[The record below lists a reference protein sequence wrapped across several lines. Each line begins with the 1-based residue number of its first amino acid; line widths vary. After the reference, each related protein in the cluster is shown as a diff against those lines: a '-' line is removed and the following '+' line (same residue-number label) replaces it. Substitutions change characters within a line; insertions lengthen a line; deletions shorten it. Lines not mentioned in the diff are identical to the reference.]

1 MYRNRELDRFER
13 DWGVVL
19 PGAMDY
25 LKPEWKRDFQMAMDA
40 QPTLISTASAG
51 IPAFLST
58 FIDPDILRIVTAK
71 NKAVEIFGE
80 VRKGD
85 WLQKVAMFPVVEHTG
100 EPSTYGD
107 FNMNGRANANAEFEA
122 RESYLYQVIIEYGER
137 ELEMAGLA
145 KIGWA
150 SELKQAQVSI
160 LNKFQNLTYFYGVSG
175 LQCYG
180 ILNAPGLLAPISP
193 SVKAATGVAWFNGTV
208 PNATANEVY
217 NDIIALATQ
226 LVNQS
231 NGDIDEESELVL
243 ALSPKSSMA
252 LTFTNAYNVNVR
264 DLIKQNYKNLRV
276 VTAIQYGALT
286 TSNPQGNAAGEIVQ
300 LIAPTVNSQKT
311 GFCAFTEKLRA
322 HAIVRADSSFRQK
335 MTQGT
340 WGAVIR
346 QPFAVAQLL
355 GV

>member
-40 QPTLISTASAG
+40 QPSLISTASAG
-51 IPAFLST
+51 IPSFLST

-80 VRKGD
+80 VKKGD

-107 FNMNGRANANAEFEA
+107 FSKNGRANANAEFEA
-122 RESYLYQVIIEYGER
+122 RESYLYQVIVEYGER

-145 KIGWA
+145 RIGWA

-160 LNKFQNLTYFYGVSG
+160 LNKFQNLTYFYGVQG

-180 ILNAPGLLAPISP
+180 ILNAPGLNAPISP
-193 SVKAATGVAWFNGTV
+193 AVKQAGGVSWFNGTV

-243 ALSPKSSMA
+243 ALSPRSSMA
-252 LTFTNAYNVNVR
+252 LTFANSYNVSVR
-264 DLIKQNYKNLRV
+264 DLIEKNYKRLKI
-276 VTAIQYGALT
+276 VTAIQYGAQT
-286 TSNPQGNAAGEIVQ
+286 ASNPQGNVAGEIVQ

-322 HAIVRADSSFRQK
+322 HAIIRDDSSFRQK

-346 QPFAVAQLL
+346 QPYAIAQLL